1 MYKTLHLAGD
11 VLWKNKLLTLLLV
24 LQLVFTMF
32 FTLDYACETYSIIYP
47 KKVMGGCTATNFA
60 YFSPIDYEIYG
71 MAEGINMEN
80 SATPHADFDKLNG
93 LISSENVYEAS
104 DGSAYSEHRTYLEL
118 RAYPKLL
125 NEKLNISMRKGKWL
139 TEAQAD
145 SAGSINCVTSNAK
158 REIGDIIS
166 FCDSESKV
174 RLDLRVVGVA
184 ADPYFC
190 FDQYAGGE
198 MLAFSQISKST
209 EKNELLVSGAEILW
223 IDSEY
228 VPQSIRKQQPK
239 TDNRLLFFEDISK
252 EEMQE
257 NIQILKK
264 SGSVLTAESSF
275 DLVRQSAMYK
285 EDLPQVLC
293 VWFISLVGF
302 ICAAVLVMRNSK
314 SSFTV
319 YRVCGASKRQNA
331 LIYYTAMLRVI
342 TFAVLPYAV
351 ILPVA
356 GAFNLFSYTY
366 SFISVGALV
375 LAVCWLLLAAVS
387 AALTWLLFYKNG
399 GQKKNKKSFTEEQG
413 HA

>member
-32 FTLDYACETYSIIYP
+32 FTLDYTCKAYSLIYP
-47 KKVMGGCTATNFA
+47 KQVMGGCTSTNFA
-60 YFSPIDYEIYG
+60 YFSPIDYRAYSFQ
-71 MAEGINMEN
+71 EGINME
-80 SATPHADFDKLNG
+80 STASPHADFDSLNG
-93 LISSENVYEAS
+93 LISSENVYTAFDENA
-104 DGSAYSEHRTYLEL
+104 YLEL

-125 NEKLNISMRKGKWL
+125 NEKLNIPMRKGKWL

-145 SAGSINCVTSNAK
+145 SAGAINCVTSNAK

-166 FCDSESKV
+166 FCDSESKT
-174 RLDLRVVGVA
+174 RLNLRVAGVA

-198 MLAFSQISKST
+198 MLALSNVVEST
-209 EKNELLVSGAEILW
+209 EKNELLVSGVEILW
-223 IDSEY
+223 IDS
-228 VPQSIRKQQPK
+228 VHLPPIIREQQPN
-239 TDNRLLFFEDISK
+239 TENRLLFFGDISK

-264 SGSVLTAESSF
+264 SGSVLTTESSF
-275 DLVRQSAMYK
+275 DLVRQSTMYK

-293 VWFISLVGF
+293 VWCISLVGF

-319 YRVCGASKRQNA
+319 YSVCGASKRRNA
-331 LIYYTAMLRVI
+331 LIYFAAMLRVI
-342 TFAVLPYAV
+342 TLAVLPYAV

-356 GAFNLFSYTY
+356 GVFNLFSYTY
-366 SFISVGALV
+366 SFISVGALA
-375 LAVCWLLLAAVS
+375 LSVCWLLLAAVS
-387 AALTWLLFYKNG
+387 AVLTILLFYG
-399 GQKKNKKSFTEEQG
+399 HTERKKNKKSFTEEQG

>member
-32 FTLDYACETYSIIYP
+32 FTLDYTCKEYSLIYP
-47 KKVMGGCTATNFA
+47 KQVMGGCTATNFA
-60 YFSPIDYEIYG
+60 YFSPIDYGLYSLE
-71 MAEGINMEN
+71 EGINME
-80 SATPHADFDKLNG
+80 STASPYADFDSLNG
-93 LISSENVYEAS
+93 LISSENVYTVFDENA
-104 DGSAYSEHRTYLEL
+104 YLEL

-145 SAGSINCVTSNAK
+145 SADCINCVTSNAK
-158 REIGDIIS
+158 RKIGDTIS
-166 FCDSESKV
+166 FCDSESKI
-174 RLDLRVVGVA
+174 RLNLHVVGVA

-198 MLAFSQISKST
+198 MLALSSVAEST

-228 VPQSIRKQQPK
+228 VPQSIREQQPE
-239 TDNRLLFFEDISK
+239 TDNRLLFFGDISK

-264 SGSVLTAESSF
+264 SGSVLTTESSF
-275 DLVRQSAMYK
+275 DLVRQSTMYK

-293 VWFISLVGF
+293 VWCISLVGF
-302 ICAAVLVMRNSK
+302 ICAAVLIMRNSK

-331 LIYYTAMLRVI
+331 LIYFAAMLRVLV
-342 TFAVLPYAV
+342 FAVLPYAV

-356 GAFNLFSYTY
+356 GVFNLFSYTY

-375 LAVCWLLLAAVS
+375 LAVCWILLAAVS
-387 AALTWLLFYKNG
+387 AALTWLLFYKKG

>member
-32 FTLDYACETYSIIYP
+32 FTLDYTCKAYSLIYP
-47 KKVMGGCTATNFA
+47 KQVMGSCTATNFA
-60 YFSPIDYEIYG
+60 YFSPIDYKIYS
-71 MAEGINMEN
+71 MAEGINME
-80 SATPHADFDKLNG
+80 STASPYADFDKLNG
-93 LISSENVYEAS
+93 LISSENVYTVFDENA
-104 DGSAYSEHRTYLEL
+104 YLEL

-139 TEAQAD
+139 TEAQTD

-166 FCDSESKV
+166 FCDSESKA
-174 RLDLRVVGVA
+174 RLNLRVVGVA

-228 VPQSIRKQQPK
+228 IPQSIRRQQPD
-239 TDNRLLFFEDISK
+239 TENRLLFFGDISK

-293 VWFISLVGF
+293 VWCISLVGF

-331 LIYYTAMLRVI
+331 FIYYTAMLRVI

-356 GAFNLFSYTY
+356 GTFNLFSYTY

-399 GQKKNKKSFTEEQG
+399 GQKKNKKSFTEE
-413 HA
+413 